1 MTTTTQIHT
10 AIAQRLAEQG
20 VGTYR
25 PTGVY
30 TAAETGI
37 TIKAVPQSPDRIIAI
52 TVYDVDEDPDPTNP
66 WQAFIVQ
73 LRYRA
78 GKYPTDVDD
87 IADAAHTALTV
98 HHQTWGTVRVDR
110 CHRQSFIPI
119 GADANGRQER
129 TDNYRLVTQY

>member
-20 VGTYR
+20 VGVFR
-25 PTGVY
+25 ASGAY
-30 TAAETGI
+30 TAGETGI
-37 TIKAVPQSPDRIIAI
+37 TIKAVPQSPDRIVAV
-52 TVYDVDEDPDPTNP
+52 TVYDVDEDPDPAST
-66 WQAFIVQ
+66 WQTFTVQ
-73 LRYRA
+73 VRYRA

-87 IADAAHTALTV
+87 LADAAHTALTV
-98 HHQTWGTVRVDR
+98 HHQTWGAVRVDR

-129 TDNYRLVTQY
+129 TDNYRLVTQR